1 MSSELHSVKQIGH
14 SLDQFGKVVSDQ
26 SVVWA
31 REQSFNRWI
40 DRLDA
45 PVRIDRKNAVPRRV
59 QDRCAQVFTVDQG
72 KRQTAALADDRT
84 EHETGRSQCEHEEL
98 EGSKSNVRMTLN
110 FEPGDQADLDS
121 RHRPARSR

>member
-1 MSSELHSVKQIGH
+1 V
-14 SLDQFGKVVSDQ
+14 
-26 SVVWA
+26 A
-31 REQSFNRWI
+31 RTREQRFDRRV

-45 PVRIDRKNAVPRRV
+45 PARIDRKDAVPRRV
-59 QDRCAQVFTVDQG
+59 QDRCAQVFAVDQG

-84 EHETGRSQCEHEEL
+84 EHEAGRSQCEHEEL
-98 EGSKSNVRMTLN
+98 EGPKSNLRMTLN